1 MKDYSA
7 ILTAIENGKEKILA
21 AERFI
26 WKHPETG
33 YREWKT
39 HRYLKG
45 LFEELGYTLTEF
57 GNIPGFYTD
66 LDSGKPGPCL
76 AVFGELDALIVPTH
90 PECDPETGA
99 VHACGHNCQ
108 AAALYG
114 LAVGLKAPGALD
126 GLSGKIRLIAV
137 PAEELIELEYRQQ
150 LKDQGIIRF
159 FGGKQELMARGI
171 LDGADL
177 CMMIHMADGRGYKSA
192 PGSNGCIIKQFTFT
206 GKAAHAGG
214 SPDDGINAL
223 YAANAALNA
232 ANALRETFRDTDHV
246 RFHPILT
253 AGGSAVNS
261 IPDCVTI
268 EAYVRAATLDAILLY
283 NEKINRAFAAAAASI
298 GCGLVIQDLHG
309 YAPYYRDP
317 LFAKVAL
324 EAAKDLLGEDRVDN
338 NRPFGTGC
346 SDIGDV
352 SSVMPAIHP
361 NIGGYSGT
369 EHGNDLYITDPYLAT
384 VVSAKIQAETA
395 VRLLENDAEKAK
407 AVIAQK
413 HTAFASISE
422 YLEAVEKLSFTAQ
435 AVIYEENGEIRLHYK
450 NNA

>member
-1 MKDYSA
+1 MKDY
-7 ILTAIENGKEKILA
+7 TAIWEAIEKGKDRILA
-21 AERFI
+21 AERHI
-26 WKHPETG
+26 WKNPETG

-45 LFEELGYTLTEF
+45 LFEELGYELTEF

-66 LDSGKPGPCL
+66 LDSGRPGPCL
-76 AVFGELDALIVPTH
+76 AFFGEMDSLIVPTH

-108 AAALYG
+108 AAGLYG
-114 LAVGLKAPGALD
+114 LAIGFKTPGALE

-171 LDGADL
+171 LDDVDM
-177 CMMIHMADGRGYKSA
+177 CMMIHTAGKGVYNSG
-192 PGSNGCIIKQFTFT
+192 PGSNGCMIKQFIFT

-214 SPDDGINAL
+214 SPYNGINAL
-223 YAANAALNA
+223 YAANTALTA
-232 ANALRETFRDTDHV
+232 ANALRETFKDDDHV
-246 RFHPILT
+246 RFHPIIT

-268 EAYVRAATLDAILLY
+268 EAYVRAATMDAIIRY

-298 GCGLVIQDLHG
+298 GCGLVIKDQHG

-317 LFAKVAL
+317 LFAQTALGVAK
-324 EAAKDLLGEDRVDN
+324 ELLPEGKARDDK
-338 NRPFGTGC
+338 PFGTGC

-361 NIGGYSGT
+361 QIGGYSGT
-369 EHGNDLYITDPYLAT
+369 GHGNNLYITDPYMAT
-384 VVSAKIQAETA
+384 VMSAKIQAGTA
-395 VRLLENDAEKAK
+395 VRLLENGAEKAK
-407 AVIAQK
+407 AVLAQK
-413 HTAFASISE
+413 KVVYGSIAE
-422 YLEAVEKLSFTAQ
+422 YLEAVERLTFSAQ
-435 AVIYEENGEIRLHYK
+435 AVIYEENGDIRLHYK
-450 NNA
+450 NEE